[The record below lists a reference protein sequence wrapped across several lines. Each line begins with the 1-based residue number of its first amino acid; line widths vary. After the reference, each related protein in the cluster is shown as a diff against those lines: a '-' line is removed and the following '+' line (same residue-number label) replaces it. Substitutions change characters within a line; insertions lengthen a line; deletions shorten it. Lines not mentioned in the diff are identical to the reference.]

1 LEIKLSV
8 WEQYNQ
14 RTETGYPLTFFNYHM
29 QPLQNL
35 QLAEGREYLIDVE
48 IKTATD
54 VTNGG
59 GDI

>member
-1 LEIKLSV
+1 
-8 WEQYNQ
+8 
-14 RTETGYPLTFFNYHM
+14 M

-59 GDI
+59 GDTHASG